1 VHSTFWLRQHGRFC
15 ASETLAKKGSDH
27 FLWLLTADI
36 IIIDEISMLT
46 AGALAA
52 VDQALT
58 FVMSNGSSVISAS
71 IRFGGKSLCTVGDL
85 YRAHR
90 MRFKPLNV
98 TITLTKP

>member
-1 VHSTFWLRQHGRFC
+1 MHSTFWLRQHGRFC
-15 ASETLAKKGSDH
+15 MAETLAKKNTDH

-58 FVMSNGSSVISAS
+58 FVMSNCTTIISAS
-71 IRFGGKSLCTVGDL
+71 SGIRFGGKSVCTVGDL
-85 YRAHR
+85 YRAPH
-90 MRFKPLNV
+90 PQPSS
-98 TITLTKP
+98 ITLKP